1 MNIDKTLY
9 VTNRKNWRKWLEK
22 YFDKEKEIW
31 LVYPKKS
38 SSNKRILYNDA
49 VEEALCFDWIDST
62 IKSLDEDNSIQRFS
76 PRNSRSTYSQQN
88 KERIK
93 WLVEHDLIHS
103 SILEKAKHIASE
115 KYIFPKDIIESI
127 KKDKIVWKN
136 YNAFSDTYKRIRVAY
151 IESARKR
158 PEEFQKRLSN
168 FIRKTKD
175 NKLIKGFG
183 GIEKYY

>member
-1 MNIDKTLY
+1 MNTEKTLY
-9 VTNRKNWRKWLEK
+9 VANGKDWR
-22 YFDKEKEIW
+22 
-31 LVYPKKS
+31 
-38 SSNKRILYNDA
+38 
-49 VEEALCFDWIDST
+49 
-62 IKSLDEDNSIQRFS
+62 
-76 PRNSRSTYSQQN
+76 
-88 KERIK
+88 K

-103 SILEKAKHIASE
+103 SILEKAKQIASE
-115 KYIFPKDIIESI
+115 KYIFPKDIIEAI
-127 KKDKIVWKN
+127 KKNKIAWKN
-136 YNAFSDTYKRIRVAY
+136 YTKFSDSYKRIRVAY